1 MSGDQTDTITV
12 NVSSEVATLKKVV
25 MYLANPMSVFSFM
38 GHGGID
44 MAYLYQLWYNKWG
57 VYDYRKVHQQQNA
70 FIEVMKAAGVE
81 VLFAEA
87 VLDCATQHYTRDIG
101 FAIDDTFFCAN
112 PRRPYRQRELNGLRS
127 LLPRFSKIAR
137 LESGTIEGGDVI
149 VDERYVIIGLGEE
162 TSQEGIECL
171 QRKFEALRIE
181 REIITIEFT
190 HRGIIHLDTKF
201 NIPAKGIGL
210 IHPKS
215 FKRESLKW
223 LESHFELIEA
233 TNKEAAN
240 MEINTFSLSPRR
252 VVMRERSERLAALL
266 EARGIQPTLL
276 DYSEVTKLPGSFR
289 CTTLPIERTK
299 SGPA

>member
-1 MSGDQTDTITV
+1 M
-12 NVSSEVATLKKVV
+12 
-25 MYLANPMSVFSFM
+25 
-38 GHGGID
+38 
-44 MAYLYQLWYNKWG
+44 
-57 VYDYRKVHQQQNA
+57 
-70 FIEVMKAAGVE
+70 
-81 VLFAEA
+81 
-87 VLDCATQHYTRDIG
+87 
-101 FAIDDTFFCAN
+101 
-112 PRRPYRQRELNGLRS
+112 
-127 LLPRFSKIAR
+127 
-137 LESGTIEGGDVI
+137 
-149 VDERYVIIGLGEE
+149 DERYVIIGLGEE

-190 HRGIIHLDTKF
+190 YRGIIHLDTKF

-240 MEINTFSLSPRR
+240 MEINTFALSPRR

-266 EARGIQPTLL
+266 EARGIRPTLL

-289 CTTLPIERTK
+289 STLPIERTK